1 MSTVI
6 DFLGS
11 VLFEA
16 NDGISERMPISEVVQ
31 RAYASR
37 AKCAWMAVAYRAV
50 VNYVIAGL
58 QLSEI
63 RIRGSGSDR
72 HPGDYEEWL
81 WNVRPNPNQNY
92 SDFIAN
98 LLNEMFFGWHNGT
111 ALVVP
116 ARDAIWIADG
126 WNENKQPGKASTFEY
141 ISIGGSTEV
150 VPHSL
155 RADEVF
161 VFRLPETSKWRYLFA
176 QMEAA
181 YDEMAESS
189 IDAFGD
195 KNDRRYLL
203 KVDQQQA
210 GTSATLERVNDYLK
224 NSVSPFIHGTDV
236 ALPLFRGF
244 DLQRMESD
252 YSGGETTLD
261 VVQIR
266 QECFK
271 IVATCLGIPYSFL
284 EGNVNNFES
293 VSDSVLT
300 FLIDPIAKVIQ
311 DEIQAKLFTPI
322 QWGHGSYVRVDTT
335 RIRHVDIFA
344 VADKV
349 EKLIG
354 SSIDTP
360 NELRV
365 LTGQEPVDAPGMD
378 DYHMTLNHTSLSD
391 RNQRGGGDNN
401 DDSGDSDAVDGGG
414 QG

>member
-1 MSTVI
+1 MATVI
-6 DFLGS
+6 DFLGK
-11 VLFEA
+11 VLLDD
-16 NDGISERMPISEVVQ
+16 DGSGTSGSIPISEYAE
-31 RAYASR
+31 RAYSAR
-37 AKCAWMAVAYRAV
+37 AKCAWMSIAYRAV

-72 HPGDYEEWL
+72 HPRDYEEWL

-92 SDFIAN
+92 SDFMAA
-98 LLNEMFFGWHNGT
+98 LLNEMFFGWHRGT

-116 ARDAIWIADG
+116 ARDALWIADG
-126 WNENKQPGKASTFEY
+126 WNEDKRPGRASRYEH
-141 ISIGGSTEV
+141 ISIDGSTEV
-150 VPHSL
+150 VPHPL
-155 RADEVF
+155 GADEVF
-161 VFRLPETSKWRYLFA
+161 AFTLPETSKWRVLFA

-181 YDEMAESS
+181 YDEMAKSS

-210 GTSATLERVNDYLK
+210 GTAATQSKVDEYLK
-224 NSVSPFIHGTDV
+224 SNVAPFIQGTDV

-244 DLQRMESD
+244 DLSRMESD

-293 VSDSVLT
+293 VFDSVLT

-311 DEIQAKLFTPI
+311 DELQAKLFTPI
-322 QWGHGSYVRVDTT
+322 QWGRGSYVKVNTT
-335 RIRHVDIFA
+335 HIRHVDIFA

-349 EKLIG
+349 EKLVG

-360 NELRV
+360 NELRIR
-365 LTGQEPVDAPGMD
+365 TGQEPVDAPGMD
-378 DYHMTLNHTSLSD
+378 EYHMTLNHSMLE
-391 RNQRGGGDNN
+391 GGDNN
-401 DDSGDSDAVDGGG
+401 DDSGDTDSADGGD
-414 QG
+414 QGA

>member
-1 MSTVI
+1 MATII
-6 DFLGS
+6 DFLGKVILDDDGTGSAGS
-11 VLFEA
+11 V
-16 NDGISERMPISEVVQ
+16 PISEYVEMAQ
-31 RAYASR
+31 AAR

-72 HPGDYEEWL
+72 HPRDYEEWL
-81 WNVRPNPNQNY
+81 WNVRPNPNQSY
-92 SDFIAN
+92 SDFITQ
-98 LLNEMFFGWHNGT
+98 LLNEMFFGWHKGT

-116 ARDAIWIADG
+116 ARGALWIADG
-126 WNENKQPGKASTFEY
+126 WVENKQPGRASTYGY

-150 VPHSL
+150 VPRPL
-155 RADEVF
+155 RADELF
-161 VFRLPETSKWRYLFA
+161 VFRLPETSKWRVLFG

-181 YDEMAESS
+181 YDEMAKSS

-203 KVDQQQA
+203 QIDQQQA
-210 GTSATLERVNDYLK
+210 GTSATQKLVDQYLK
-224 NSVSPFIHGTDV
+224 DSVAPFIKGTDV

-244 DLQRMESD
+244 DLRRMESD

-271 IVATCLGIPYSFL
+271 VVATCLGIPYSFL

-293 VSDSVLT
+293 VFDSVLT

-311 DEIQAKLFTPI
+311 DELTAKLFTPV
-322 QWGHGSYVRVDTT
+322 QWGHGSYVKVNTT
-335 RIRHVDIFA
+335 HIRHVDIFA

-365 LTGQEPVDAPGMD
+365 RTGQEPVDAPGMD
-378 DYHMTLNHTSLSD
+378 EYHMTLNHTKLSE
-391 RNQRGGGDNN
+391 GGDNN
-401 DDSGDSDAVDGGG
+401 GNPSDTDPANGGD
-414 QG
+414 QGA

>member
-1 MSTVI
+1 MASVI
-6 DFLGS
+6 DFLGKVLLDDDGSGSAGS
-11 VLFEA
+11 V
-16 NDGISERMPISEVVQ
+16 PISEYVE
-31 RAYASR
+31 RAQYAR

-50 VNYVIAGL
+50 VNYVIAGM

-72 HPGDYEEWL
+72 HPRDYEEWL

-92 SDFIAN
+92 SDFITA
-98 LLNEMFFGWHNGT
+98 LLNEMFFGWHSGT

-116 ARDAIWIADG
+116 VRDAIWIADA
-126 WNENKQPGKASTFEY
+126 WNEDKQPGRASTFEY
-141 ISIGGSTEV
+141 VSIGGSTEV
-150 VPHSL
+150 VPRSL

-161 VFRLPETSKWRYLFA
+161 VFRLPETSKWRVLFG

-181 YDEMAESS
+181 YDEMAKSS

-203 KVDQQQA
+203 KIDQQQA
-210 GTSATLERVNDYLK
+210 GTGAGQDKVNQYLK
-224 NSVSPFIHGTDV
+224 DSVTPFIQGTDV

-244 DLQRMESD
+244 DLTRMESD

-311 DEIQAKLFTPI
+311 DELTAKLFTPI
-322 QWGHGSYVRVDTT
+322 QWGHGSYVKVDTT
-335 RIRHVDIFA
+335 HIRHVDIFA

-365 LTGQEPVDAPGMD
+365 LTGQEPVDAPGMN
-378 DYHMTLNHTSLSD
+378 DYHMTLNHTALSD
-391 RNQRGGGDNN
+391 REGSGGGDNN
-401 DDSGDSDAVDGGG
+401 DDQADAYAAPDE
-414 QG
+414 

>member
-1 MSTVI
+1 
-6 DFLGS
+6 
-11 VLFEA
+11 
-16 NDGISERMPISEVVQ
+16 
-31 RAYASR
+31 
-37 AKCAWMAVAYRAV
+37 
-50 VNYVIAGL
+50 
-58 QLSEI
+58 
-63 RIRGSGSDR
+63 
-72 HPGDYEEWL
+72 
-81 WNVRPNPNQNY
+81 
-92 SDFIAN
+92 
-98 LLNEMFFGWHNGT
+98 MFFGWHSGT

-116 ARDAIWIADG
+116 ARDALWIADG
-126 WNENKQPGKASTFEY
+126 WTENKRPGRASRFEN

-150 VPHSL
+150 VPRPL
-155 RADEVF
+155 WAGEVF
-161 VFRLPETSKWRYLFA
+161 VFRLPETSKWRVLFA

-181 YDEMAESS
+181 YDEMAKSS

-195 KNDRRYLL
+195 KNDRRYLMY
-203 KVDQQQA
+203 VDQQQA
-210 GTSATLERVNDYLK
+210 GQSAQQQKVEEYLK
-224 NSVSPFIHGTDV
+224 NQVAPFIQGTDV

-244 DLQRMESD
+244 DLKRMESD

-284 EGNVNNFES
+284 EGNVNNFDS

-311 DEIQAKLFTPI
+311 DELVSKLFTPI
-322 QWGHGSYVRVDTT
+322 QWGHGSYVKVDTT
-335 RIRHVDIFA
+335 HIRHVDIFA

-365 LTGQEPVDAPGMD
+365 LTGQEPVEAPGMD
-378 DYHMTLNHTSLSD
+378 DYHMTLNHTDLSD
-391 RNQRGGGDNN
+391 REGSGGGDNN
-401 DDSGDSDAVDGGG
+401 DDSSDSDAASGGG
-414 QG
+414 EGEQG